1 MSEDRIWLLLS
12 RRDNGDITPEE
23 RAELEYLLS
32 ENEVAS
38 HANAFVEEIWKKDF
52 APLDSPDPETG
63 WEHIARRM
71 AVEKEPVARP
81 KFFSFDRRLRAA
93 AILALPIALGLVGY
107 LYLHGGKAGADT
119 RGGVVNQ
126 VSTHLGSR
134 TRIILPDGTK
144 VWLNVGSTLSYPD
157 IKNAATR
164 EVTLNGE
171 AYFEV
176 VHDPEHPFIVHTNH
190 MDVRDIGTSF
200 DVKYY
205 PSDKQFEA
213 TLIEG
218 SIEVI
223 NPEDPERK
231 ILLKPSEKIT
241 IPILPDIPPVK
252 KLDTSDE
259 SETTLYTIAKIK
271 PTRSGLVSETAWVQ
285 NQLAFDNEPF
295 KELAVKMERW
305 YNVKIYFADS
315 AIAHTRFS
323 GIIKNETVDQA
334 LGAMKFSVPFS
345 YEMHDDSI
353 WIK

>member
-23 RAELEYLLS
+23 RDELEYLLS
-32 ENEVAS
+32 GNEAAS

-52 APLDSPDPETG
+52 TPLESPDPETS
-63 WEHIARRM
+63 WEHIKNRMTVEKPAARRK
-71 AVEKEPVARP
+71 VLP
-81 KFFSFDRRLRAA
+81 FGRLKAA
-93 AILALPIALGLVGY
+93 ASLALLMAFGLTGY
-107 LYLHGGKAGADT
+107 LYLHMKKAGNDART
-119 RGGVVNQ
+119 GVVNQ

-134 TRIILPDGTK
+134 TSIILPDGTK

-157 IKNAATR
+157 IKNAPTR

-176 VHDPEHPFIVHTNH
+176 VHDPEHPFIVHTHH

-241 IPILPDIPPVK
+241 IPILPDIPSAK
-252 KLDTSDE
+252 KPDTSDE
-259 SETTLYTIAKIK
+259 GETTLYTIAKIT

-345 YEMHDDSI
+345 YEMHGDSI

>member
-1 MSEDRIWLLLS
+1 MFEDRIWLLLS

-23 RAELEYLLS
+23 REELEYLLS
-32 ENEVAS
+32 ENEAAS

-52 APLDSPDPETG
+52 TPLESPDPATS
-63 WEHIARRM
+63 WEHITRRM
-71 AVEKEPVARP
+71 TVEKPAAREKVFP
-81 KFFSFDRRLRAA
+81 FSRLKAA
-93 AILALPIALGLVGY
+93 ASLALLIAFGLTGY
-107 LYLHGGKAGADT
+107 LYLHGKKAGKDIHN
-119 RGGVVNQ
+119 GVVNQ

-134 TRIILPDGTK
+134 TKIILPDGTK

-157 IKNAATR
+157 IKHAATR

-176 VHDPEHPFIVHTNH
+176 VHDPEHPFIVHTHH
-190 MDVRDIGTSF
+190 MEVRDIGTSF

-205 PSDKQFEA
+205 PSDRQFEA

-218 SIEVI
+218 SIEII

-252 KLDTSDE
+252 KPDTSDGD
-259 SETTLYTIAKIK
+259 ETTLYTIAKIK
-271 PTRSGLVSETAWVQ
+271 PARGGLVSETAWVQ